1 MPWRQ
6 VKAMGWREGQDDL
19 SSKESL
25 FCCCL
30 MSLLA
35 LSTFSKVVD
44 GREMELAGNAEG
56 FRHELGDAGS
66 ESCLYVHLDGLWHA

>member
-1 MPWRQ
+1 MLWRQ
-6 VKAMGWREGQDDL
+6 VKAMVWREAQDDL

-35 LSTFSKVVD
+35 LSTFPKVVD
-44 GREMELAGNAEG
+44 GRGMELAGNAEG
-56 FRHELGDAGS
+56 FRHEFGNAGT
-66 ESCLYVHLDGLWHA
+66 ESCPFVHLDGLWRA